1 MKKLYSD
8 SAPLRSSLLLLSLI
22 LAVFILP
29 VIPGILQKTL
39 FRVFYTFIYISA
51 ILSLD
56 KRSKPMINFVAATIL
71 IEWISGI
78 LDMEV
83 VLALAKLVNI
93 SFFFVIVILL
103 IRQIAISKK
112 VSTEI
117 ILDSVSGYLLI
128 GVIFSILIIFIIQYD
143 PESMSNIQS
152 QGNESESYNNK
163 SVPLYFSFVTL
174 ATLGYGDILP
184 LKPYT
189 RSLATLIVL
198 TGQFYIAIIVALL
211 VGKFASQKPGSEDD

>member
-8 SAPLRSSLLLLSLI
+8 SAPLRSTLLLISLI

-29 VIPGILQKTL
+29 IIPGILQKTL
-39 FRVFYTFIYISA
+39 FRVFYTFIYLSA
-51 ILSLD
+51 ILSLN
-56 KRSKPMINFVAATIL
+56 KRSKRMIYFVAATIL

-78 LDMEV
+78 LDLPV
-83 VLALAKLVNI
+83 ILGLAKLVNI
-93 SFFFVIVILL
+93 SFFIVIVILL

-112 VSTEI
+112 VSTDI

-128 GVIFSILIIFIIQYD
+128 GVIFSILIVFIIQYD

-211 VGKFASQKPGSEDD
+211 VGKFASQKSGSEDD